1 MTLPSVRPTPV
12 GMSRSAPIPLIDL
25 RAIHDP
31 IRDELRAAFERV
43 LDSSAFSSGPEVEV
57 FETQLA
63 SFVGVQHAVGVG
75 SGTAALLLTLLA
87 AGVGPGDEVVIP
99 ANTFFATLEAVRHAG
114 AVPIVVDVLPG
125 TANIDPQA
133 IEAAITPRTAAVIA
147 VHLYGQPVDVDAVR
161 GITSKHGLLLI
172 EDAAQ
177 AIGATWC
184 GAEAGSLGDAGAF
197 SFYAGKNLGAL
208 GEAGAVT
215 TDDENLARRVRSL
228 RAHGEQERYVHDE
241 IGFNERM
248 DGLQAAFLS
257 VKLGHVPAWQ
267 RQRDALVSRY
277 DESLE
282 GVAGLS
288 RIAINPFAVS
298 SHHLYVVRLSANR
311 DGVLSLLRESG
322 IGAAVHYPVPVH
334 LQPASKDQAGE
345 GSRPVA
351 ETLARQ
357 ILSLPLYPGM
367 ADAALDRCV
376 ECVRSIMEEIR

>member
-1 MTLPSVRPTPV
+1 M
-12 GMSRSAPIPLIDL
+12 
-25 RAIHDP
+25 HDP

-248 DGLQAAFLS
+248 DGLQAAFLA

-334 LQPASKDQAGE
+334 LQPASKDPAGE